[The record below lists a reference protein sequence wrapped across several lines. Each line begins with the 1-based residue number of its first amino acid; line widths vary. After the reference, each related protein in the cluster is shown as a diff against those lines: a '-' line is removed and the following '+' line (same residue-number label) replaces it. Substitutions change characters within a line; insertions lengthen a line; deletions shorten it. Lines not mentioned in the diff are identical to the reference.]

1 MGERVRWGKKGREV
15 ESERGGRIEKEILR
29 QRGGSSAS
37 AYGFESMNQS
47 RILHAYYV
55 ITHLSNQHKDTQ
67 RHTTHK
73 DTQRNTKLSGG
84 YAKPYADQDV
94 QQSPSPKRRT
104 SLVALQSGLITDLI
118 IDHKQG
124 PCTDHSI

>member
-1 MGERVRWGKKGREV
+1 MGERVRWGRESSLGKEGEV

-67 RHTTHK
+67 RHTKAHK
-73 DTQRNTKLSGG
+73 DRHTK
-84 YAKPYADQDV
+84 K
-94 QQSPSPKRRT
+94 
-104 SLVALQSGLITDLI
+104 
-118 IDHKQG
+118 HK
-124 PCTDHSI
+124 T

>member
-55 ITHLSNQHKDTQ
+55 IIHLSNQHKDTQ
-67 RHTTHK
+67 RHK
-73 DTQRNTKLSGG
+73 ETQNLVVVMQSLMQIKTSNSLRVQREELLSWHC
-84 YAKPYADQDV
+84 
-94 QQSPSPKRRT
+94 SP
-104 SLVALQSGLITDLI
+104 V
-118 IDHKQG
+118 
-124 PCTDHSI
+124 